1 MVSYFF
7 IDLGVVNSLYDVA
20 QRGPVLPFLCKDT
33 TFAFFSSR

>member
-7 IDLGVVNSLYDVA
+7 IDLGVVNSLYDIA
-20 QRGPVLPFLCKDT
+20 QRGQVLPFLCKGT